1 MQRIVCIALC
11 AVLLPLCALSKRNPF
26 APSSAPTAFT
36 ATGGDTKITLNW
48 SQPLNNGGS
57 AVTSYKIYRGTRAGG
72 SKNLIKTVAST
83 VYSIIDEGKV
93 NGTQYFY
100 TIKAVN
106 LSGDGESSPEVN
118 AIPGV
123 QTVDTLPTATPPG
136 NISTQQPVTD
146 TSGQTATTPP
156 PSSTDTLPTPPSTDT
171 SAPVVTPP
179 ATDTTQVPSKDS
191 TQIPTTTPEPD
202 NGDYTTTFNIVSG
215 KANPWD
221 STAVDQQGYMYTPAG
236 YNNGNKRKYP
246 AIIFLHGLGEVGRNQ
261 VKLLVNEGLP
271 YLINNGMKPDSCL
284 IFCPQLPYGSW
295 TKAKIEVAMNWIIAN
310 YRIDTTRIY
319 VTGLS
324 LGANGTFEALKGIGN
339 RVAAAIS
346 SNGFNNGPASLT
358 TSNYSM
364 LWNVPVLFIGGDKD
378 VTIPFD
384 YTDKT
389 TIPVVTSV
397 YYSNARKDPTL
408 IPMELLCIKGGTHSR
423 NVWND
428 NCYDISKAPFNFINW
443 FLQYSKDKAYT
454 ATRQVELMER
464 FVSLKKFDQALFK
477 YQTALT
483 YVNQLAAGDDKTKLS
498 DRLANACLQLNNAGK
513 RYIIKFG
520 NSVTDAS
527 YNYLLNGATGQTVSA
542 LKDMTSKQTSTYKF
556 TITKQASTTTSFT
569 TDNTVFNHN
578 YLGLT
583 KGFLQNGF
591 VATAA
596 GGCYEFSGLDNTK
609 TYRLVAFGAYNH
621 TTPSTPADLTIVVD
635 STVKTLFTN
644 TTSVN
649 WIEFSNIKPVQ
660 GKVTFMVKGSPSYK
674 NVDLVSK
681 TETGSSQTTASN
693 IVGYN
698 YNAYINGV
706 MLVENPPTAS
716 TTQRTMLMQQR
727 QTLEAAVPAVAKEE
741 VLQTSIYPNPVSGGA
756 LNVQLAS
763 NVNGT
768 ASVSVY
774 NMEGKLMRM
783 QSFQT
788 IGKGNLLTLN
798 VSNLPKGLYLAK
810 IAAAG
815 SFVTHKVVIQ

>member
-1 MQRIVCIALC
+1 MQRLVCIALC

-26 APSSAPTAFT
+26 APSSAPTAFI
-36 ATGGDTKITLNW
+36 ASGGDTKITLSW
-48 SQPLNNGGS
+48 AQPLNNGGS

-72 SKNLIKTVAST
+72 SKNLIKTVSST
-83 VYSIIDEGKV
+83 VYTIVDESKV

-106 LSGDGESSPEVN
+106 ISGDGESSPEVS
-118 AIPGV
+118 AVPGE
-123 QTVDTLPTATPPG
+123 
-136 NISTQQPVTD
+136 ISTQQPVTD

-156 PSSTDTLPTPPSTDT
+156 PSSTDTVPAPPATDT

-179 ATDTTQVPSKDS
+179 ATDTTQAPSKDS
-191 TQIPTTTPEPD
+191 TQIPTATTPEPD

-246 AIIFLHGLGEVGRNQ
+246 AIIFLHGLGEVGRNS

-295 TKAKIEVAMNWIIAN
+295 TKARIEVAMNWIIAN
-310 YRIDTTRIY
+310 YRIDTSRIY

-358 TSNYSM
+358 TSNYNM
-364 LWNVPVLFIGGDKD
+364 LWNVPLLFIGGDKD

-389 TIPVVTSV
+389 TIPVVTTV
-397 YYSNARKDPTL
+397 YYTNARKDPTL

-454 ATRQVELMER
+454 ATRQVELMEK
-464 FVSLKKFDQALFK
+464 FVSLKKFDKALFK
-477 YQTALT
+477 YQIALT
-483 YVNQLAAGDDKTKLS
+483 YVNQLVAGDDKTRLS
-498 DRLANACLQLNNAGK
+498 DRLANAYSQLNNAGK

-542 LKDMTSKQTSTYKF
+542 LKDMTGKQASNYKF
-556 TITKQASTTTSFT
+556 TVTKQASTTTSFT
-569 TDNTVFNHN
+569 TDNNVFNHN

-583 KGFLQNGF
+583 KAFLQNGF
-591 VATAA
+591 VATGN
-596 GGCYEFSGLDNTK
+596 GGSYEFSGLDNTK
-609 TYRLVAFGAYNH
+609 TYRLVAFGSYNH
-621 TTPSTPADLTIVVD
+621 TTPSAPADLTIVVD

-649 WIEFSNIKPVQ
+649 WIEFSNLKPVQ

-674 NVDLVSK
+674 NAALVCK
-681 TETGSSQTTASN
+681 TETGSNQTTASN

-698 YNAYINGV
+698 YDAYINGV
-706 MLVENPPTAS
+706 MLVENTSATA
-716 TTQRTMLMQQR
+716 TTQRTTLMQQR
-727 QTLEAAVPAVAKEE
+727 QTLEVAVPSVAREE
-741 VLQTSIYPNPVSGGA
+741 ALKTSIYPNPVSGSA
-756 LNVQLAS
+756 LNVQLSS
-763 NVNGT
+763 NINGT

-788 IGKGNLLTLN
+788 VSKGNLLTLN

-810 IAAAG
+810 IAMG
-815 SFVTHKVVIQ
+815 ESFVTQKVVIQ